1 MGSQTNYLIEAQ
13 KAFEFAKSETPA
25 LNPESALQQA
35 KVAALIHIAQQL
47 SLIKD
52 KTGLSRT

>member
-13 KAFEFAKSETPA
+13 KAYGIVHSDAPA
-25 LNPESALQQA
+25 ENRSLALEEA

-52 KTGLSRT
+52 KTGLR